1 MKNGKKSVFFYVLS
15 EKRNMK
21 FSVNSS
27 ALEKLL
33 SKVIPAIPARTP
45 MQVIEHFLVQIQEN
59 ILTVTGTDLD
69 MFITSNMNI
78 DADGDFEAIIPA
90 KLFYDLVRSIPDSM
104 IHFETGDNS
113 TLNLKTDS
121 GVYQLGYAE
130 ANEYPQLPAIT
141 YTKQVQITGGVLKN
155 AFELTSF
162 AVSKEPMRPA
172 MTGIL
177 FDFTEDGLKFVATD
191 GHRLVR
197 YIHKPLKFEEADQI
211 VVPSKTVDILLK
223 FVGDAQVTISYTSSN
238 VLFRF
243 ADITMISN
251 LINQKY
257 PAYNSVIPLEN
268 ENLLRLDKKPLVS
281 AVKRMLLFDSTNFPK
296 VKLSM
301 TENHVEVS
309 SEDINKGSRGTESI
323 HCEYNGT
330 PMEIAFN
337 TNFMYDVINHM
348 EQDRLLFKF
357 ESPTRAA
364 LVEGVEPNEE
374 KDVLMLLMPVRL
386 NV

>member
-1 MKNGKKSVFFYVLS
+1 
-15 EKRNMK
+15 MK
-21 FSVNSS
+21 FAVNSS

-33 SKVIPAIPARTP
+33 GKVIPAIPPRTP

-69 MFITSNMNI
+69 MFITCTMNI
-78 DADGDFEAIIPA
+78 DSDGDFEAIIPA

-104 IHFETGDNS
+104 IHFEAGDNK

-130 ANEYPQLPAIT
+130 ATDFPQLPAVT
-141 YTKQVQITGGVLKN
+141 YTKQVNIAGSVLKN
-155 AFELTSF
+155 AFDLTSF
-162 AVSKEPMRPA
+162 AASKEPMRPA

-177 FDFTEDGLKFVATD
+177 FDFTDEGLKFVATD

-197 YIHKPLKFEEADQI
+197 YIHKTLKFEEADQI

-223 FVGDAQVTISYTSSN
+223 FVGDAQVAVSYTSSN

-243 ADITMISN
+243 SDITMISN

-268 ENLLRLDKKPLVS
+268 ENILKLDKKPLVS
-281 AVKRMLLFDSTNFPK
+281 AVKRMLLFDSTSFPK
-296 VKLSM
+296 VKLSLN
-301 TENHVEVS
+301 ESVVEVS

-323 HCEYNGT
+323 PCEYNGA

-348 EQDRLLFKF
+348 EQDKLLFRF

-364 LVEGVEPNEE
+364 LVEGLEPTGD